1 MNVLASDSRD
11 VEAVKHQDTCLYQFL
26 SFKSLHCYLNI
37 MFISFHSISF
47 HFDPVLTFVKVPPCQ
62 ALCCTITTGR
72 TEKGESLFRIP
83 EIKNAT

>member
-1 MNVLASDSRD
+1 
-11 VEAVKHQDTCLYQFL
+11 
-26 SFKSLHCYLNI
+26 

-47 HFDPVLTFVKVPPCQ
+47 RFDPVLTFVKVPPCQ